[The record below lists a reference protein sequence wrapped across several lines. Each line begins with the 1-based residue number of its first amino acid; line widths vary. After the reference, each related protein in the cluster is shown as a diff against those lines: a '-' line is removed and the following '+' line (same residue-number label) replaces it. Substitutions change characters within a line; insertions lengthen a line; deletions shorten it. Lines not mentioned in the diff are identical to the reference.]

1 MKHSIMFLKGA
12 WNLIKH
18 YKLGKFLTLRF
29 NGNIF
34 ELFGQHNGQHYF
46 RNVDKLSQKINIMK
60 IMLTILKFC
69 FLSNLQVEP

>member
-46 RNVDKLSQKINIMK
+46 RNVDKLSKKITLRYVDYLEISFFSRNS
-60 IMLTILKFC
+60 L
-69 FLSNLQVEP
+69 VAA

>member
-46 RNVDKLSQKINIMK
+46 RNVDKLSQKN
-60 IMLTILKFC
+60 
-69 FLSNLQVEP
+69 